1 MTEWK
6 CEIKKL
12 ARDFYIPQAKVNEV
26 LDNVESTYGQG
37 KGKSKMP
44 NFYNGNQDEF
54 LYDKAQREIMN
65 LVFA

>member
-6 CEIKKL
+6 SEIKKL
-12 ARDFYIPQAKVNEV
+12 ARDFYISQAKVNEV

-37 KGKSKMP
+37 KDKSEMP
-44 NFYNGNQDEF
+44 NFYKGNQEEF